1 MFLQAVE
8 DPQSF
13 QAEHINRLF
22 NQFNLAAAGI
32 LLLVLFL
39 VIYAITKFRRRPGD
53 DSEGAPIEGNRRVET
68 LMIGFPALL
77 LAWFFYR
84 TITIASAVMPPV
96 DPSRQPDVIITGHQ
110 FWWEASY
117 PRPAGSPGT
126 TTSNT
131 TGSPGHASPAGSASP
146 VSAIGPAASASP
158 VNSISPAASA
168 SSVNSIGPSA
178 SASPVNSIGPAASA
192 SLANTIGPAA
202 SPSPN
207 DYVITANEVH
217 LPVGRPLLLEFRS
230 ADVIHDWWVPQLGNK
245 MDLVP
250 GNKNYLWVTIRRPG
264 DYIGAC
270 SEFCGQQHAWMRIR
284 VIAQQPADFD
294 RWLDSNARNA
304 NPPADDLAR
313 QGEILFQT
321 RTCGGCHRI
330 RGTPAV
336 GAAGPD
342 LTHIAGRNTILT
354 GLLTTS
360 EEDLTK
366 WIDHPQQIK
375 QGSYM
380 PDFMFNKDSIR
391 AIAHYL
397 EQLK

>member
-32 LLLVLFL
+32 LLLVLCL
-39 VIYAITKFRRRPGD
+39 VVYAITKFRRRHGD
-53 DSEGAPIEGNRRVET
+53 DSEGAPIEGNRSIEIM
-68 LMIGFPALL
+68 MIGFPTLL

-84 TITIASAVMPPV
+84 TLAVSSAVMPPAGA
-96 DPSRQPDVIITGHQ
+96 SHRPDVIITGHQ
-110 FWWEASY
+110 YWWEVSY
-117 PRPAGSPGT
+117 PRPGGAAT
-126 TTSNT
+126 
-131 TGSPGHASPAGSASP
+131 SPATTR
-146 VSAIGPAASASP
+146 P
-158 VNSISPAASA
+158 VNVIDPAGAS
-168 SSVNSIGPSA
+168 
-178 SASPVNSIGPAASA
+178 
-192 SLANTIGPAA
+192 
-202 SPSPN
+202 
-207 DYVITANEVH
+207 DYIITANEVH
-217 LPVGRPLLLEFRS
+217 LPIGRPLLMELRS

-270 SEFCGQQHAWMRIR
+270 SEFCGQQHAWMRIH
-284 VIAQQPADFD
+284 VIAQQPADFN

-304 NPPADDLAR
+304 NPPADELAR
-313 QGEILFQT
+313 RGENLFET
-321 RTCGGCHRI
+321 RTCAGCHRI
-330 RGTPAV
+330 RGTPAN

-342 LTHIAGRNTILT
+342 LTHLATRSTILT

-360 EEDLTK
+360 EEDLTS
-366 WIDHPQQIK
+366 WIDHPQEIK
-375 QGSYM
+375 QGAYM
-380 PDFMFNKDSIR
+380 PSFMFGKDSIK

-397 EQLK
+397 EELK

>member
-1 MFLQAVE
+1 MIPYLILLQAVE

-22 NQFNLAAAGI
+22 NQFNIAAAGI

-39 VIYAITKFRRRPGD
+39 VIYVTTKFRRRQGD
-53 DSEGAPIEGNRRVET
+53 DSEGAPITGNRRVET
-68 LMIGFPALL
+68 LMIGFPTVL
-77 LAWFFYR
+77 LAWFFYK
-84 TITIASAVMPPV
+84 TLAVSAAVMPPV
-96 DPSRQPDVIITGHQ
+96 QASRQPDVIITGHQ
-110 FWWEASY
+110 FWWEVSY
-117 PRPAGSPGT
+117 PRP
-126 TTSNT
+126 
-131 TGSPGHASPAGSASP
+131 TGSPGPASSIGSSGAGSTSNSSS
-146 VSAIGPAASASP
+146 SANSSGPA
-158 VNSISPAASA
+158 NSSGLP
-168 SSVNSIGPSA
+168 G
-178 SASPVNSIGPAASA
+178 
-192 SLANTIGPAA
+192 
-202 SPSPN
+202 SPSPASSA

-217 LPVGRPLLLEFRS
+217 LPVGRTLLLELRS
-230 ADVIHDWWVPQLGNK
+230 ADVVHDWWVPQLGNK

-270 SEFCGQQHAWMRIR
+270 SEFCGQEHAWMRIR
-284 VIAQQPADFD
+284 VVAQQPQDFD
-294 RWLDSNARNA
+294 RWLDSNARDA
-304 NPPADDLAR
+304 APPTDDLAR
-313 QGEILFQT
+313 QGEALFLT
-321 RTCGGCHRI
+321 RTCAGCHRI
-330 RGTPAV
+330 RGTPAI

-342 LTHIAGRNTILT
+342 LTHLGNRSTILT

-366 WIDHPQQIK
+366 WINHPQEIK

-380 PDFMFNKDSIR
+380 PDFMFGKDSLR